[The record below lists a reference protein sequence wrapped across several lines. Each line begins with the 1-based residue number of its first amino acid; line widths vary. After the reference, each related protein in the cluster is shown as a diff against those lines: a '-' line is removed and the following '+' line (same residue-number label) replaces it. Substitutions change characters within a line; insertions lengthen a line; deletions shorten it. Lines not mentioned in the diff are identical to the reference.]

1 MLCGDAK
8 SWTRAQAHVVTCQKG
23 LNPQGQSS
31 LLLTHYTCSECV
43 CVCTSFRSEYNEVI
57 CQYWC

>member
-1 MLCGDAK
+1 MLCGDAE

-31 LLLTHYTCSECV
+31 LLLSHYTCSECM
-43 CVCTSFRSEYNEVI
+43 CVYI
-57 CQYWC
+57 I